1 MLLKIEEYKQHYLIS
16 DDDIENLGE
25 IWSLIEPYL
34 DDFVSDFLTYLKDYP
49 ETASF
54 FVTKEA
60 SIKRKDSMKDWLLG
74 SLKGPFDNRYL
85 SHLRHVGLK
94 HVKKKIPIHWV
105 TASMNYK
112 REYLFN
118 ILDKEVAQTTKRS
131 ELRRSLDKML
141 DLNLDIMSSTYHEEE
156 IRQKFLSERL
166 DSNLISFAERFA
178 YGINV
183 VLVLALLGLSISII
197 ALFGS
202 ELFSVFSP
210 GGSIT
215 NKILTSLGTLL
226 IIWVMVEL
234 IDTEI
239 RYLRGQGFRIEVF
252 ISVGL
257 VAFIR
262 ELLISS
268 LTHESVEKLAI
279 TLLGVLVLGVVYYL
293 VSRAPAPNK

>member
-1 MLLKIEEYKQHYLIS
+1 MSLGIEEYKRHYLIT
-16 DDDIENLGE
+16 DKDIENLHE
-25 IWSLIEPYL
+25 IWSIVEPYM
-34 DDFVSDFLTYLKDYP
+34 DDFVSDFLIYLQSYP

-54 FVTKEA
+54 FITTDA
-60 SIKRKDSMKDWLLG
+60 SVKRKDSMRDWLLD
-74 SLKGPFDNRYL
+74 SLKGPFNNRYIA
-85 SHLRHVGLK
+85 HLQHVGLK
-94 HVKKKIPIHWV
+94 HVKKEIPIHWV

-112 REYLFN
+112 REYLYN
-118 ILDKEVAQTTKRS
+118 ILDKDVADASRRS
-131 ELRRSLDKML
+131 ALTRSLDKIL
-141 DLNLDIMSSTYHEEE
+141 DLNLDIMSSSYHEEE

-166 DSNLISFAERFA
+166 DSSLIVFAERFA

-202 ELFSVFSP
+202 ELLSLFEP
-210 GGSIT
+210 GGNVT

-239 RYLRGQGFRIEVF
+239 KYLRGHSFQIEVF
-252 ISVGL
+252 VSVGL

-268 LTHESVEKLAI
+268 LTHESPYKMGILLAAI
-279 TLLGVLVLGVVYYL
+279 LVFGIVYFL
-293 VSRAPAPNK
+293 ISRSSSKT

>member
-1 MLLKIEEYKQHYLIS
+1 M
-16 DDDIENLGE
+16 
-25 IWSLIEPYL
+25 
-34 DDFVSDFLTYLKDYP
+34 TKD
-49 ETASF
+49 AS
-54 FVTKEA
+54 V
-60 SIKRKDSMKDWLLG
+60 KRKDSMKEWLLG

-94 HVKKKIPIHWV
+94 HMKKKIPIHWV

-112 REYLFN
+112 REYLYN
-118 ILDKEVAQTTKRS
+118 ILDKEVADAPRRS
-131 ELRRSLDKML
+131 GLTRSLDKIL
-141 DLNLDIMSSTYHEEE
+141 DLNLDIMSSSYHEEE

-166 DSNLISFAERFA
+166 DSNLISFAEKFA

-183 VLVLALLGLSISII
+183 VLVLALLGLSVSII

-202 ELFSVFSP
+202 ELASVFSP
-210 GGSIT
+210 GGNIT

-239 RYLRGQGFRIEVF
+239 RYLRGQSFRIEIF

-262 ELLISS
+262 ELLVSS
-268 LTHESVEKLAI
+268 LGHESVEKLAI
-279 TLLGVLVLGVVYYL
+279 TLLGVLILGLVYYL
-293 VSRAPAPNK
+293 VSRTPTPNK